1 MKRVV
6 WLAAVVFVFFAG
18 HELLGDSSSDI
29 DRVEEDWELV
39 ISEPSPEDEAPQILN
54 VFSPNGTQDSDFFVF
69 EINHCTQPDYT
80 AGGLQLQHWLGNSV
94 QAWENLPEAAQLS
107 TPQETITYTL
117 RMRMLGDN
125 MRVSVRNGVSE
136 TWGEFH
142 SDPLQIVHSTDL
154 QNLNGYRSSNSVAKS
169 RVGFASYRVT
179 RFVLKEVRYY
189 SNDVLVQTDTTDYV
203 VHEYEP

>member
-6 WLAAVVFVFFAG
+6 LLTALAFVIVTGSTA
-18 HELLGDSSSDI
+18 LGQGSPPV
-29 DRVEEDWELV
+29 DRVEEDWEIV
-39 ISEPSPEDEAPQILN
+39 ISEPSPDDEAPQILN
-54 VFSPNGTQDSDFFVF
+54 VFSPNGTQDTNFFVF

-80 AGGLQLQHWLGNSV
+80 AGGLQLQHWYGNTV
-94 QAWENLPEAAQLS
+94 QSWENLDDSSKLS

-117 RMRMLGDN
+117 RMWTYENLLS
-125 MRVSVRNGVSE
+125 VSVRNGVSQ
-136 TWGEFH
+136 TWGTFN
-142 SDPLQIVHSTDL
+142 SDPLRIVNDTDL
-154 QNLNGYRSSNSVAKS
+154 NDLSGYRTSNSVAKS

-189 SNDVLVQTDTTDYV
+189 SNNVLVQTDDAGYV